1 MNNENEKFTFTEK
14 DGLYGVTVDVQVDE
28 VDSLK
33 IKVERMLLFG
43 IGSSPSEGN
52 DRDEKEDLMNKRPAE
67 SPGDDGIQKRR
78 Q

>member
-1 MNNENEKFTFTEK
+1 
-14 DGLYGVTVDVQVDE
+14 VTVDVQVDE
-28 VDSLK
+28 VDSFK

-43 IGSSPSEGN
+43 IGSSPSERN
-52 DRDEKEDLMNKRPAE
+52 DRDEKEDLMSKRPAE